1 MPLVKALIA
10 LDNFLVDNA
19 VLPSYHVYMVCQK
32 TANPVPMQTGN
43 VLPPAAAVVPT
54 DDLEALT
61 IRPRPKG
68 SIAADPNPYR
78 PDPRGLGHTTL
89 SWMSYATSKVEIH
102 IGAPDGHIFAKS
114 GPGSFSQETG
124 HWVRDRI
131 KFYLQN
137 VSGDLPLT
145 PENTLGVVTVKAE

>member
-1 MPLVKALIA
+1 MI
-10 LDNFLVDNA
+10 
-19 VLPSYHVYMVCQK
+19 CQK
-32 TANPVPMQTGN
+32 TDNPLPMQTRN
-43 VLPPAAAVVPT
+43 VLSPAAAVFPT
-54 DDLEALT
+54 DDLEERT
-61 IRPRPKG
+61 IRPSPTG
-68 SIAADPNPYR
+68 SIAADPNPFSL
-78 PDPRGLGHTTL
+78 DPRGLGHTTL